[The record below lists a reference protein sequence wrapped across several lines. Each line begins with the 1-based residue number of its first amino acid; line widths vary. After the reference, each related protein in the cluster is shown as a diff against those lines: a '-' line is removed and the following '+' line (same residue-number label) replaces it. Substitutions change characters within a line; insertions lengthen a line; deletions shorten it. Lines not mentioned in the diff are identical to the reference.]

1 MEVVLYHQQTC
12 PQCKAV
18 ESMLKRANIQYISNT
33 DIDYMQ
39 SIGVKTTPT
48 LGVDG
53 NLLKGKDIITW
64 IKNQ

>member
-39 SIGVKTTPT
+39 SAGIKSTPV
-48 LGVDG
+48 LEVDG
-53 NLLKGKDIITW
+53 TLLKGKDIIDW
-64 IKNQ
+64 IKRH